1 MKRPI
6 PNKKRQDD
14 TLSSRSLK
22 QKLNNIKASTLL
34 KQKLTKILESVPM
47 KQKLTSALSSIPMKH
62 RLISVLA
69 SVPILASLALSGN
82 SCAAS
87 CPYGLVNDP
96 YPGQCGHY
104 IDTNGDGICDLSQ
117 VTAATTTDASTSDA
131 TDSNDQID
139 ANNAD
144 VSTNDHDPSNATVD
158 PSNDSD
164 GGFFGDGD
172 NYFIIPLSLI
182 LISGYLFTHY
192 LFKKGVLK
200 RSKHRRIWSLLLT
213 AGYLGS
219 SGTGMLLVL
228 LINLGIKTAL
238 NPSLIFWHVEL
249 SILMVITTLIH
260 FHIHWKSFKN
270 MFRVIFGFKAQLP
283 KRRRTPEISVNLNK
297 K

>member
-6 PNKKRQDD
+6 PNKQGGNN
-14 TLSSRSLK
+14 TLPSTSLK
-22 QKLNNIKASTLL
+22 QKLN
-34 KQKLTKILESVPM
+34 
-47 KQKLTSALSSIPMKH
+47 SAISSIPMKH
-62 RLISVLA
+62 RLMSVLA

-182 LISGYLFTHY
+182 LISGYLFTYY

-270 MFRVIFGFKAQLP
+270 MFRVLFGFKAQLP
-283 KRRRTPEISVNLNK
+283 KRKRTPEIPVNLNK